1 MIIIMVTMSMVMWLD
16 SSNFLEYEFIK
27 NKKFILYHPKSDIHN
42 TWITQARVPTSTLTF
57 SNTPTDQ
64 EQRVHSGVGIAC
76 NHAWPWAWSMDDWW
90 NLEDF
95 IQNWHRANLG
105 PPPFTTHSLYLSCTS
120 HSSRNLQSS
129 WARGMTQR
137 WKSKLAKRTKNE
149 QSLLKITKMDA
160 ISGGG
165 ALLAP
170 SGDYVLMAP
179 SGDYN
184 QSIPPKSTNRIR
196 CFASRTVLLPT
207 SAKLTCAIWEIN
219 RGKILVLTVTVFKN
233 IQEHSMKF
241 KNIRGYS
248 NGKIKFKN
256 IQDFRRTV
264 RTLFMVLLSDKGM
277 RR

>member
-1 MIIIMVTMSMVMWLD
+1 M
-16 SSNFLEYEFIK
+16 
-27 NKKFILYHPKSDIHN
+27 HGHG
-42 TWITQARVPTSTLTF
+42 
-57 SNTPTDQ
+57 
-64 EQRVHSGVGIAC
+64 HG
-76 NHAWPWAWSMDDWW
+76 PWHGWSWW

-105 PPPFTTHSLYLSCTS
+105 SPSFTTQSLYLSCTS

-129 WARGMTQR
+129 WARGMTHR

-165 ALLAP
+165 GGGWALLAP
-170 SGDYVLMAP
+170 SGDYVLLAP

-196 CFASRTVLLPT
+196 CFTSRTVLLPT
-207 SAKLTCAIWEIN
+207 SAKLTRGIWEIN

-233 IQEHSMKF
+233 IQWNSRTFEGTRMEKSNSRTF
-241 KNIRGYS
+241 KTFGDLCEPWVQLILGLPRPML
-248 NGKIKFKN
+248 
-256 IQDFRRTV
+256 RRFPMI
-264 RTLFMVLLSDKGM
+264 LPPIWSSLGP
-277 RR
+277 